1 MRKAAGY
8 FAILMSVAL
17 LFFSTAGASPAWAWS
32 NATAAVVKD
41 TGVGSAI
48 CTFHIV
54 GTGWDSSATGTWDI
68 KLATGTT
75 VQLNGGWTAN
85 TSGSWTTASI
95 TTLANGDYTLHVRQ
109 STPAAGGDKNIPLTI
124 NCGTGGTTTST
135 GTSGSTGTSTS
146 TSTSTGTSG
155 TTSTSTTT
163 GGGKVVINAKALT
176 DHECN
181 SSEWHFVITGVSGG
195 NAPASITV
203 AWSNG
208 ATASVAL
215 DRVTGNVA
223 HYTTTLNLGS
233 TVTGASAMI
242 ASSWSG
248 QFNLSHGPCNAAT
261 NGGTTGTSGNT
272 TTTGGTSTSTTGG
285 T

>member
-135 GTSGSTGTSTS
+135 GTSGSTG
-146 TSTSTGTSG
+146 
-155 TTSTSTTT
+155 
-163 GGGKVVINAKALT
+163 
-176 DHECN
+176 
-181 SSEWHFVITGVSGG
+181 
-195 NAPASITV
+195 
-203 AWSNG
+203 
-208 ATASVAL
+208 
-215 DRVTGNVA
+215 
-223 HYTTTLNLGS
+223 
-233 TVTGASAMI
+233 
-242 ASSWSG
+242 
-248 QFNLSHGPCNAAT
+248 
-261 NGGTTGTSGNT
+261 
-272 TTTGGTSTSTTGG
+272 
-285 T
+285 